1 LGSRILVWQKER
13 YTFDACQRQ
22 FFFSSMSI
30 EPADKVSQPNS
41 VLWMLPGK
49 IGLQVLFSD

>member
-1 LGSRILVWQKER
+1 MGSRILVWQKER

-22 FFFSSMSI
+22 FFFSSMSS

>member
-22 FFFSSMSI
+22 FFFSSMSS

-41 VLWMLPGK
+41 VLLMLPGE

>member
-13 YTFDACQRQ
+13 CTFDACQRQ
-22 FFFSSMSI
+22 FFFSSMSS